1 VAQVTSNGQD
11 GEHKAR
17 QRKPTSLL
25 SRRRVPIQAYLA
37 ALFALVTLAVGLL
50 TAAIFYERMK
60 SESLRAASLLF
71 DRTTT
76 VLTQDIGQVRWEVSY
91 ALALATSSDL
101 AGAKTFKT
109 RLHSLNVLASII
121 KSNELSVAAY
131 TGYPDGDF
139 FFLLR
144 LDRSKPPPLSIP
156 HNAAFVLRS
165 IDRTA
170 GKKTIGTYSFYDRNF
185 ALLSTLPD
193 PAPDFDPRKRPWFA
207 AKTTGVYVT
216 SPYVFYLTHHL
227 GITLS
232 QRSPAGSVFGVDID
246 LASISQQLARLQ
258 PTASTLAAV
267 VEPTGEVL
275 AFSDPTQLEKANQR
289 PGAPP
294 ATLTQMNAAPL
305 VAAFHA
311 ASSQIMQSEGTFS
324 DAHGRIW
331 LYRMTPVLRR
341 EGAVRGFAIAIP
353 EDELL
358 TSAIRVRNDALIAC
372 LILILTSIPIA
383 FWLAKIIARPLRGL
397 RSDALAI
404 RNLDFSHRAPN
415 ESFITEID
423 EFAQTFATMRQ
434 HIREYNE
441 SATRFIPREFLSQ
454 LGRVDINGLQLGD
467 HAEETM
473 TILFSDIRSFT
484 TLSGGMTP
492 EQTFKFVNSYLTRIG
507 PIIREYHGFI
517 DKYIGDAIMALF
529 PESPAQAVDAA
540 VSMQKRVVVYN
551 EERGR
556 AGYPPVAI
564 GIGVHSGDLMLGTIG
579 ESQRFETTVISDA
592 VNIASRLESLTKTFG
607 VLILASGTVMSE
619 VDATKVPARRLGDVR
634 VKGATHPVTIYDVFA
649 ADPLDLLE
657 HKMKTRDEFD
667 LGRLAYAHGDFTE
680 AYRYF
685 RMVALNKQDHAA
697 AYYRDRSAIMAS
709 AVQTLEWDGVEHMD
723 SK

>member
-1 VAQVTSNGQD
+1 M
-11 GEHKAR
+11 
-17 QRKPTSLL
+17 L
-25 SRRRVPIQAYLA
+25 SRRRVPIQTYLA
-37 ALFALVTLAVGLL
+37 ALFALLTLAIGLV

-60 SESLRAASLLF
+60 SESLRAAGLLF

-76 VLTQDIGQVRWEVSY
+76 VLAQDIGQVRWEVSY

-101 AGAKTFKT
+101 ARAKTSMA
-109 RLHSLNVLASII
+109 RLHSLNVLRSII
-121 KSNELSVAAY
+121 QSNDLAVAAY
-131 TGYPDGDF
+131 VGYPNGDF

-144 LDRSKPPPLSIP
+144 LDPTAPSPISAPP
-156 HNAAFVLRS
+156 NAAFLLRS
-165 IDRTA
+165 IERA
-170 GKKTIGTYSFYDRNF
+170 PGRKTDASYSFFDRSF
-185 ALLSTLPD
+185 RLLSRRPD
-193 PAPDFDPRKRPWFA
+193 PSPDFDPRTRPWFA
-207 AKTTGVYVT
+207 AGTHDVYVT
-216 SPYVFYLTHHL
+216 SPYIFYTTHHL

-246 LASISQQLARLQ
+246 LSSISEKLASMQ
-258 PTASTLAAV
+258 PTTSALAAV
-267 VEPTGEVL
+267 VEPSGEVL
-275 AFSDPTQLEKANQR
+275 AYSKPLLLEAANQR
-289 PGAPP
+289 LGASP
-294 ATLTQMNAAPL
+294 ATLAQMNAPPL
-305 VAAFHA
+305 LAAYQA
-311 ASSQIMQSEGTFS
+311 ASPNVMQSEGSFKGS
-324 DAHGRIW
+324 NGRVW

-341 EGAVRGFAIAIP
+341 QGAVRGFAIAIP

-358 TSAIRVRNDALIAC
+358 TTAIRVRNDALIAC
-372 LILILTSIPIA
+372 LALILVSIPMA
-383 FWLAKIIARPLRGL
+383 FWLAKIIARPLNGL
-397 RSDALAI
+397 RSDAHAI
-404 RNLDFSHRAPN
+404 RNLDFSHRPLN
-415 ESFITEID
+415 ESFIAEID
-423 EFAQTFATMRQ
+423 EFARTFATMRQ

-454 LGRVDINGLQLGD
+454 LKRLDIKSLQLGD

-540 VSMQKRVVVYN
+540 VAMQKRVVVYN
-551 EERGR
+551 EERSR
-556 AGYPPVAI
+556 AGYPSVAI

-579 ESQRFETTVISDA
+579 ETQRFETTVISDA

-607 VLILASGTVMSE
+607 VLILTSGTVMSE
-619 VDATKVPARRLGDVR
+619 VDQTKVPARRLGDVQ

-649 ADPLDLLE
+649 ADPPDLLE
-657 HKMKTRDEFD
+657 HKIVTRDAFD
-667 LGRLAYAHGDFTE
+667 LGRVAYAHGDFTE

-685 RMVALNKQDHAA
+685 REVARDKRDHAA

-709 AVQTLEWDGVEHMD
+709 AVQTLEWDGVEHME

>member
-1 VAQVTSNGQD
+1 
-11 GEHKAR
+11 
-17 QRKPTSLL
+17 LF

-37 ALFALVTLAVGLL
+37 ALFALLTLAIGLL

-60 SESLRAASLLF
+60 SESLRTASLLF

-101 AGAKTFKT
+101 ANAKTFEA
-109 RLHSLNVLASII
+109 RLHSKNVLTSII
-121 KSNELSVAAY
+121 KSDDLSVAAY
-131 TGYPDGDF
+131 VGYPDGDF

-144 LDRSKPPPLSIP
+144 LDRSKPPALAAPQ
-156 HNAAFVLRS
+156 NAAFLLRS

-170 GKKTIGTYSFYDRNF
+170 GKKTIGSYSFLDPNF
-185 ALLSTLPD
+185 TLLTTRPD
-193 PAPDFDPRKRPWFA
+193 PSPDFDPRKRPWFA
-207 AKTTGVYVT
+207 AKTNGVYVT
-216 SPYVFYLTHHL
+216 SPYVFYTTHHL

-246 LASISQQLARLQ
+246 LASISHKLASLE
-258 PTASTLAAV
+258 PTPSTLAAV
-267 VEPTGEVL
+267 IEPTGEVL
-275 AFSDPTQLEKANQR
+275 AFSDPARLEKANQR

-294 ATLTQMNAAPL
+294 ATLAQMNAPPL
-305 VAAFHA
+305 LAAFHA
-311 ASSQIMQSEGTFS
+311 ASPHTMQSEGTFS

-341 EGAVRGFAIAIP
+341 QGAVRGFAIAMP

-358 TSAIRVRNDALIAC
+358 TSAVRIRNDALIAC
-372 LILILTSIPIA
+372 LILIVISIPIA
-383 FWLAKIIARPLRGL
+383 FWLAKIIARPLNGL

-415 ESFITEID
+415 DSFIAEID
-423 EFAQTFATMRQ
+423 EFARTFDAMRQ

-454 LGRVDINGLQLGD
+454 LQRLDIKSLQLGD
-467 HAEETM
+467 HAEETRA
-473 TILFSDIRSFT
+473 ILFSDIRSFT

-540 VSMQKRVVVYN
+540 VAMQKRVVVYN
-551 EERGR
+551 EERAR

-579 ESQRFETTVISDA
+579 ESERFETTVLSDA

-607 VLILASGTVMSE
+607 VLILTSSAVMSQ
-619 VDATKVPARRLGDVR
+619 VDGTKVPYRRLGDVQ

-649 ADPLDLLE
+649 ADPPDLLE
-657 HKMKTRDEFD
+657 HKLATLDEFD
-667 LGRLAYAHGDFTE
+667 LGRMAYKHGDFTE

-685 RMVALNKQDHAA
+685 REVARDKRDHAA

-709 AVQTLEWDGVEHMD
+709 AAKTLAWDGVEHMD
-723 SK
+723 AK